1 MKFSPPKEQTLMHEL
16 AICQALVSQV
26 EDIVSQRTAWVRQVR
41 VGIGPLSG
49 IAPQLLESAYPLA
62 CAGTRA
68 EGSQL
73 EIERTEV
80 RVRCRGCGA
89 ETKAV
94 PNCLVCASCG
104 DWHTDLLAGDELLL
118 LRVELETSQ

>member
-1 MKFSPPKEQTLMHEL
+1 MAMHEL

-26 EDIVSQRTAWVRQVR
+26 EAIAAQRTALVRQVR

-49 IAPQLLESAYPLA
+49 IEPQLLESAYPLA

-73 EIERTEV
+73 EIQKTEV
-80 RVRCRGCGA
+80 RVRCQLWCRDRGT
-89 ETKAV
+89 TKSSRV
-94 PNCLVCASCG
+94 WG
-104 DWHTDLLAGDELLL
+104 
-118 LRVELETSQ
+118 LR

>member
-1 MKFSPPKEQTLMHEL
+1 MHEL

-26 EDIVSQRTAWVRQVR
+26 EAIAAQRTALVRQVR

-49 IAPQLLESAYPLA
+49 IEPQLLESAYPLA

-73 EIERTEV
+73 EIQKTEV
-80 RVRCRGCGA
+80 RVRCRSCGA
-89 ETKAV
+89 ETAAP
-94 PNCLVCASCG
+94 PNRLVCGVCG
-104 DWHTDLLAGDELLL
+104 DWHTELLAGDDLFLLS
-118 LRVELETSQ
+118 VELETCQDELGAAFV

>member
-1 MKFSPPKEQTLMHEL
+1 MHEL

-26 EDIVSQRTAWVRQVR
+26 EDIAGQRMARVLQVR

-49 IAPQLLESAYPLA
+49 IEPQLLESVYPLA

-73 EIERTEV
+73 EIEQTDV
-80 RVRCRGCGA
+80 RVRSTGCAAIGTPIYSPA
-89 ETKAV
+89 M
-94 PNCLVCASCG
+94 NSCC
-104 DWHTDLLAGDELLL
+104 
-118 LRVELETSQ
+118 